1 MTMAKDKTIMIEF
14 DQEIQNAEGNH
25 QAFTVT
31 GQQYKYVNGPLIN
44 VTYPVVSTELLP
56 PPSSGRTFASKAD
69 FDAGVYTDTQYN
81 TGLVLAGAN

>member
-1 MTMAKDKTIMIEF
+1 MIMAKDKTIMIEF
-14 DQEIQNAEGNH
+14 DQEIQNAEDNH

-44 VTYPVVSTELLP
+44 VTYPVISTSLVP
-56 PPSSGRTFASKAD
+56 PPSSGRTFASKDD

-81 TGLVLAGAN
+81 SGLTLAGAD

>member
-1 MTMAKDKTIMIEF
+1 MIMAKDKTIMIEF

-44 VTYPVVSTELLP
+44 VTYPVISTELVP
-56 PPSSGRTFASKAD
+56 PPSSGCTFASKAD
-69 FDAGVYTDTQYN
+69 FDAGVYTDTQYSA
-81 TGLVLAGAN
+81 GLILAGAD